1 MPRCCIGCLLLWL
14 RSPPVMLP
22 NMDGRDTLGGAGGCG
37 EVMGEISVGVDA
49 SPEDKVSMD
58 G

>member
-1 MPRCCIGCLLLWL
+1 
-14 RSPPVMLP
+14 MLP

-49 SPEDKVSMD
+49 SPDDKVSMD